1 MLQNNL
7 IHDMKNCLQTD
18 TQSVYQHGISVRD
31 YTFQL
36 INILNGENSSFN
48 FKLPDWLLQ
57 YKKEI
62 LQKLLSKDIIEEY
75 TLYHDC
81 GKPYCIQYDNQ
92 GKRHFPNHAELS
104 AKKWLEVNGNKQVS
118 ILMEMDM
125 DIHLLKNENIDELIS
140 RSQAIT
146 LLLVGLAEI
155 HSNSQ
160 MFGGIDSVSF
170 KIKWKQINKK
180 GKMICKKLFGEII

>member
-1 MLQNNL
+1 
-7 IHDMKNCLQTD
+7 MKNCLQTD

-36 INILNGENSSFN
+36 INILNGKDYSFN
-48 FKLPDWLLQ
+48 FKLPDWFLQ

-62 LQKLLSKDIIEEY
+62 LQKLLSKDLIEEY
-75 TLYHDC
+75 TIYHDC

-92 GKRHFPNHAELS
+92 GKRHFPNHAEFS
-104 AKKWLEVNGNKQVS
+104 AKKWLEVGGSEQAS
-118 ILMEMDM
+118 ILMKMDM
-125 DIHLLKNENIDELIS
+125 DIHLLKNENIDEFIS
-140 RSQAIT
+140 RPQAIT

-170 KIKWKQINKK
+170 KIKWKKT
-180 GKMICKKLFGEII
+180 CF